1 MTADQW
7 YDLLQRMGV
16 RASVAQNWA
25 QPFEEVMGST
35 VWSDERDLPNF
46 LGQVVHESGMLRH
59 LEENLNYSAVRLSQV
74 WSKRFRKH
82 PEMIAKCASN
92 PRALANF
99 VYGGRMGNTEP
110 DDGWNYRGRGLI
122 QVTGKTNYTLVEEKT
137 GLPVVSNPDLLLEPV
152 PALQASIAWW
162 ESEIPDEILDDQ
174 DEVSETVNGGDVGKA
189 ERARMTE
196 IARQALEDM
205 A

>member
-1 MTADQW
+1 M
-7 YDLLQRMGV
+7 V
-16 RASVAQNWA
+16 
-25 QPFEEVMGST
+25 
-35 VWSDERDLPNF
+35 
-46 LGQVVHESGMLRH
+46 
-59 LEENLNYSAVRLSQV
+59 
-74 WSKRFRKH
+74 KRFRKH
-82 PEMIAKCASN
+82 PEMIAVRQQ
-92 PRALANF
+92 PRARWRTSCMA
-99 VYGGRMGNTEP
+99 GAGQHRA

-122 QVTGKTNYTLVEEKT
+122 QVTGKTNALVEEKT

-189 ERARMTE
+189 ERAHMTE
-196 IARQALEDM
+196 IARQALEGM